1 MDDAALVRSIMAGRD
16 DLFRVVVVRYER
28 PLFRFF
34 ARFGFAS
41 AAREDLAQETF
52 LRAFRALSSFDP
64 TRGSLAGWLFTIA
77 RNLAADER
85 ARARHRRELGS
96 PEHTPDARSEG
107 DGPAELHER
116 AETLTRV
123 RRALEGLPD
132 ALHSTFVLAEI
143 RDLSLQEVATIEGC
157 ALGTV
162 KSRVHRAREQL
173 RAALGAR
180 ERSP

>member
-1 MDDAALVRSIMAGRD
+1 MDDAALARNIVEGHEQA
-16 DLFRVVVVRYER
+16 FRTVVVRYER

-34 ARFGFAS
+34 ARFGFAP

-64 TRGSLAGWLFTIA
+64 ARGSLAAWLFTIA
-77 RNLAADER
+77 RNLAASERGR
-85 ARARHRRELGS
+85 ARREVTP
-96 PEHTPDARSEG
+96 PESAAEARSEA
-107 DGPAELHER
+107 DGPAELQER
-116 AETLTRV
+116 SETMDRL
-123 RRALEGLPD
+123 RRALEGLPE
-132 ALHSTFVLAEI
+132 ALHSTFVLAEACE
-143 RDLSLQEVATIEGC
+143 LSLKEVAEIEGC

-173 RAALGAR
+173 RAALAAP

>member
-1 MDDAALVRSIMAGRD
+1 MEDAALVQSIVGGRVDAFRS
-16 DLFRVVVVRYER
+16 LVVRYER

-41 AAREDLAQETF
+41 AAQEDLAQETF
-52 LRAFRALSSFDP
+52 LRAFRSLASFDP
-64 TRGSLAGWLFTIA
+64 ERGSLAAWLFTIA
-77 RNLAADER
+77 RNLATDEGGR
-85 ARARHRRELGS
+85 IRQQCRTAPSDTA
-96 PEHTPDARSEG
+96 PDARSEE

-116 AETLTRV
+116 AEAVARV
-123 RRALEGLPD
+123 RRALEELPA

-143 RDLSLQEVATIEGC
+143 RDLSLKEVAAIEGC

-173 RAALGAR
+173 RAALGATEKSR
-180 ERSP
+180 